1 MNPYDVL
8 GVDAGATDE
17 EIAKAYK
24 RLAKRYHPDLNPGDA
39 AAAERMGQI
48 NRAYDDIKA
57 MRQRG
62 PGPGPGGYRPG
73 AGPVYGDPFD
83 AFFRGGAYYYNY
95 SSSSRPRRSPI
106 GMIIAVLVMIFVIRL
121 MLSILFGGFGGYYYV
136 SPGYGGGTG
145 GYYGY
150 SQVFPGR

>member
-8 GVDAGATDE
+8 GVSPDASDE

-24 RLAKRYHPDLNPGDA
+24 RLAKRHHPDLNPGNS

-48 NRAYDDIKA
+48 NRAYDEIKA

-62 PGPGPGGYRPG
+62 A
-73 AGPVYGDPFD
+73 AGPSDERSGTAYGDPFD
-83 AFFRGGAYYYNY
+83 PFFTGRTYYYTY
-95 SSSSRPRRSPI
+95 RPRRSPV
-106 GMIIAVLVMIFVIRL
+106 GMIIAVLVMFFVIRL

-136 SPGYGGGTG
+136 SPGYGGGHG

-150 SQVFPGR
+150 SQTFPGE

>member
-1 MNPYDVL
+1 MNPYDEL
-8 GVDAGATDE
+8 GVSPDASDE

-24 RLAKRYHPDLNPGDA
+24 RLAKRYHPDLNPGNA
-39 AAAERMGQI
+39 AAAERMGRI

-62 PGPGPGGYRPG
+62 TWRDPSGARPGPE
-73 AGPVYGDPFD
+73 AGPAYWDPFD
-83 AFFRGGAYYYNY
+83 PFAAGRAYYNY
-95 SSSSRPRRSPI
+95 RPRRSPI
-106 GMIIAVLVMIFVIRL
+106 GMVLAVLVMIFVIRL
-121 MLSILFGGFGGYYYV
+121 MLSLMFGGFGGYYYF
-136 SPGYGGGTG
+136 SPGYGVGPG

>member
-1 MNPYDVL
+1 MSPYDEL
-8 GVDAGATDE
+8 GVAPDASDE
-17 EIAKAYK
+17 EIARAYK

-39 AAAERMGQI
+39 AAAERMGRI

-62 PGPGPGGYRPG
+62 TWQDPAASRTGPG
-73 AGPVYGDPFD
+73 AGPAYWDPFD
-83 AFFRGGAYYYNY
+83 PFAAGRSYYEQ
-95 SSSSRPRRSPI
+95 RPRRSPI
-106 GMIIAVLVMIFVIRL
+106 GMVLAVLVMIFVIRL
-121 MLSILFGGFGGYYYV
+121 MLSLMFGGFGGYYYF
-136 SPGYGGGTG
+136 SPGFGGGPG